1 MAAKSNE
8 KTAIPELLDALE
20 LAGSIVSIDAIA
32 CQPHIAEQ
40 IRNKKAD
47 YALALKKNQGVLFE
61 ETVSRFS
68 SLAAQLPSFEKVEYN
83 GGRIEKRTCTVLNQ
97 LFFVDSAAKF
107 KDCQSIIRIIAER
120 TLKNQP
126 EKTTQE
132 VRYYLTS
139 LDISPQ
145 NALTICRNHWGI
157 ENNLLDARCCL

>member
-1 MAAKSNE
+1 MLSN
-8 KTAIPELLDALE
+8 

-47 YALALKKNQGVLFE
+47 YVLALKKNQGVLFE

-97 LFFVDSAAKF
+97 LFLSIRLQNSRIANQLFV
-107 KDCQSIIRIIAER
+107 
-120 TLKNQP
+120 
-126 EKTTQE
+126 
-132 VRYYLTS
+132 
-139 LDISPQ
+139 
-145 NALTICRNHWGI
+145 
-157 ENNLLDARCCL
+157 LLPSEL

>member
-1 MAAKSNE
+1 M
-8 KTAIPELLDALE
+8 
-20 LAGSIVSIDAIA
+20 
-32 CQPHIAEQ
+32 
-40 IRNKKAD
+40 
-47 YALALKKNQGVLFE
+47 FE

-126 EKTTQE
+126 EKNYSGSSLLPHQS
-132 VRYYLTS
+132 RYKSTKRF
-139 LDISPQ
+139 D
-145 NALTICRNHWGI
+145 
-157 ENNLLDARCCL
+157 NLPKPLGY

>member
-1 MAAKSNE
+1 M
-8 KTAIPELLDALE
+8 
-20 LAGSIVSIDAIA
+20 
-32 CQPHIAEQ
+32 
-40 IRNKKAD
+40 
-47 YALALKKNQGVLFE
+47 E

-83 GGRIEKRTCTVLNQ
+83 GGRIEKTHLYGAKSIV
-97 LFFVDSAAKF
+97 FVDSAAKF

-145 NALTICRNHWGI
+145 NALTICRNHRVLKTTYTGCSMLSLMKTI
-157 ENNLLDARCCL
+157 IVAEPNMLLKTLLLSEK